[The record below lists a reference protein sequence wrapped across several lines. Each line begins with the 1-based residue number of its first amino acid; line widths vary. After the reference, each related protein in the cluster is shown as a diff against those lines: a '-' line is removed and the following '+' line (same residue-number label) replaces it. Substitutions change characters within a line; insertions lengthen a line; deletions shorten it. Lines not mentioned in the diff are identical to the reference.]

1 MSDTT
6 QLGHRHAWELI
17 PWVVNGRASDEERT
31 LVETHVRE
39 CADCRGELAFQRE
52 IQHGMLQTPEPSLDA
67 RAGLDQLF
75 KRIDAAETSAPVAAR
90 TTNVVRWLV
99 AAVVVEAVGLATLS
113 TGFLVSAPY
122 QTLSSPAPSAARAS
136 LRAVFAPQLPQSE
149 LQALLQRNGLQIVA
163 GPSEAGAYALAMTT
177 NASTESALAALRAD
191 PRVIFAEPV
200 Q

>member
-6 QLGHRHAWELI
+6 QIGHRHAWELI

-52 IQHGMLQTPEPSLDA
+52 IQQGMLQAAEPSLDA

-75 KRIDAAETSAPVAAR
+75 KRIDASETGAPVVAR
-90 TTNVVRWLV
+90 TTNLVRWLA

-122 QTLSSPAPSAARAS
+122 QTLSSPAPSSAHAS

-177 NASTESALAALRAD
+177 NVSTESALATLRAD